1 MKMVL
6 CGCPSWGR
14 PMNSSHQDQRD
25 SGLGG
30 PLIWIITALL
40 ALVAVAMI
48 VSFLPSKRIEQPAGL
63 RIHEPLTGLSERR
76 LDEPPTALPPKP
88 R

>member
-1 MKMVL
+1 
-6 CGCPSWGR
+6 
-14 PMNSSHQDQRD
+14 MNSRHQDQRG

-48 VSFLPSKRIEQPAGL
+48 VSFLPSKRIEEPAWA
-63 RIHEPLTGLSERR
+63 I
-76 LDEPPTALPPKP
+76 
-88 R
+88 